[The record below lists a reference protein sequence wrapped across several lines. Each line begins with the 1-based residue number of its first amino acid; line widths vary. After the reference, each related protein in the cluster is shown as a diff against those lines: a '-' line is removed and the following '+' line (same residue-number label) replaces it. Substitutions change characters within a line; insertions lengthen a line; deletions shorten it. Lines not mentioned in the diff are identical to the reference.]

1 MLIAKIMFLFI
12 AVLMTI
18 VNTSRVFGSEN
29 DVLAVNFTMQA
40 IGVTGFITL
49 QWLI

>member
-1 MLIAKIMFLFI
+1 MLIAKIIFLFVAI
-12 AVLMTI
+12 MMTI
-18 VNTSRVFGSEN
+18 INTTRLFGKA
-29 DVLAVNFTMQA
+29 DIPAVNFTMQA

>member
-1 MLIAKIMFLFI
+1 MLIAKIMFLFV

-18 VNTSRVFGSEN
+18 VNTTRLFGK
-29 DVLAVNFTMQA
+29 DDIPAVNFTVQA

>member
-1 MLIAKIMFLFI
+1 MLIAKIIFLFI
-12 AVLMTI
+12 AILMTTNNI
-18 VNTSRVFGSEN
+18 SRLIGEDN
-29 DVLAVNFTMQA
+29 IPAVNFTMQA

>member
-1 MLIAKIMFLFI
+1 MLIAKIIFLFI
-12 AVLMTI
+12 AVVMTI
-18 VNTSRVFGSEN
+18 VNTSRLFGKVTIPS
-29 DVLAVNFTMQA
+29 VNFTVQA